1 MKLDRLLK
9 DKIKSMFYKKCKKM
23 SKKSDEVLRP
33 VSIDVKTILKAIRKS
48 AKLLPWF
55 VYLVEMA
62 VEIVAGRYIP
72 SSYSIAN
79 LVLSVVIYV
88 ATTFDL
94 VPDFIPFIGLMDD
107 IVLLELLANFLKPE
121 IERFMKWRFLK
132 RLS

>member
-9 DKIKSMFYKKCKKM
+9 DKIKRMFYKKCKKM

-72 SSYSIAN
+72 
-79 LVLSVVIYV
+79 
-88 ATTFDL
+88 F
-94 VPDFIPFIGLMDD
+94 
-107 IVLLELLANFLKPE
+107 FLFHSKP
-121 IERFMKWRFLK
+121 RAVGCYLCGNDV
-132 RLS
+132 